1 MGATG
6 EQVQV
11 CLRQRNHNGVFG
23 LNFGSEDRHAI
34 RLRFRTCVQQA
45 VALNNGHA
53 SSRSTSRA
61 SFSSSSPTPCT
72 PKWKC
77 AWGACTNGWQSQTP
91 VDVSNCGRATG
102 TIACTALARQ
112 CTPSTRCTADTDCPQ
127 IACFAAPCP
136 TKTCVNGTCVNST
149 TSAFVTEQVKCVF
162 SGATTEQRCD
172 TATASDSPLAFGC
185 SGIGTCVA
193 GVKGPRGT
201 ALTWKSSCGGYAYTT
216 LDGNSEYANFSC
228 GVTSSSANTSL
239 HANQSS
245 VSLGAASTFG
255 VLAGS
260 TVTNT
265 GPTTVTG
272 NLGVSPGSAV
282 TGFAPGIVNGGAI
295 HVTDT
300 LASQAKVALTIA
312 YNDLAGRS
320 TNPVSVAGN
329 LGGSTLSPGL
339 YKSTSSLEISSG
351 DLTLDAKGNANAV
364 FVFQVASTLSVSAGR
379 QIVLIGGAKAANI
392 FWQVGTS
399 ANLGTNATFK
409 GTILADQSISLQT
422 GAKVDGRLLAR
433 IGAVTLQSNTVTV
446 PAN

>member
-1 MGATG
+1 MLNDGHEVIVPPSVPVGAYTL
-6 EQVQV
+6 E
-11 CLRQRNHNGVFG
+11 
-23 LNFGSEDRHAI
+23 I
-34 RLRFRTCVQQA
+34 
-45 VALNNGHA
+45 
-53 SSRSTSRA
+53 
-61 SFSSSSPTPCT
+61 
-72 PKWKC
+72 
-77 AWGACTNGWQSQTP
+77 
-91 VDVSNCGRATG
+91 
-102 TIACTALARQ
+102 
-112 CTPSTRCTADTDCPQ
+112 
-127 IACFAAPCP
+127 
-136 TKTCVNGTCVNST
+136 KTYVNGTLVMDSSDSYFKIIDAT
-149 TSAFVTEQVKCVF
+149 TPVVSEQVKCVF
-162 SGATTEQRCD
+162 NGATTEQRCY
-172 TATASDSPLAFGC
+172 TATASDSPLSFGC

-193 GVKGPRGT
+193 DVKGPKNT

-216 LDGNSEYANFSC
+216 LDGNSEYANFPC
-228 GVTSSSANTSL
+228 GGATSSSPENTSL
-239 HANQSS
+239 RANQSS

-351 DLTLDAKGNANAV
+351 NLTLDARGNANAV

-379 QIVLIGGAKAANI
+379 QVVLSGGAKAANI

-422 GAKVDGRLLAR
+422 GARVDGRLLAR